1 MNDLIF
7 EQLKAHPNFVEQP
20 ANPEGDK
27 ESDKESD
34 EQNEHRHEL
43 ADEPDLYAEYDDSTE
58 RHGTDEVD
66 EEELLEDRYYDQF
79 QLDDGSRRQDK
90 LRQKNVRPYVAKQ
103 TAQSEFVDEAGL
115 EDTFETSYT
124 PARFEKIWLKDSLQT
139 FYLEGIITDVL
150 MLVKGGKEANVYLC
164 QAHPSTGYELLAAK
178 VYRPQQFR
186 NLRNDSTYR
195 EGREILDGERGGV
208 VEKRDSREMRAL
220 KKKTAFGSQMLHQ
233 SWLGYEY
240 NTLAKI
246 HGLGAAVP
254 KPVSMGENA
263 IVMEYVG
270 DRQMAAPILGSVT
283 LDAGKVEPLFAEV
296 IRNIE
301 IMLTSELIHGDL
313 SGYNILHWNDGIAL
327 IDFPQVTSAL
337 SNRNAFRIFLRDV
350 TRVCEYFESQGK
362 ATNAEKLA
370 RDLWKRCIGLPPERQ
385 IWDQ

>member
-1 MNDLIF
+1 MNDLII
-7 EQLKAHPNFVEQP
+7 EQLKNYPNFVDNNSDER
-20 ANPEGDK
+20 AGDK
-27 ESDKESD
+27 NTVQNHDDAD
-34 EQNEHRHEL
+34 EQNEYEEYDIDVETVDVDQTDDDEL
-43 ADEPDLYAEYDDSTE
+43 VEDLYYE
-58 RHGTDEVD
+58 
-66 EEELLEDRYYDQF
+66 QF
-79 QLDDGSRRQDK
+79 QLDDGSRRQTK
-90 LRQKNVRPYVAKQ
+90 LHQKNVRPRTIQK
-103 TAQSEFVDEAGL
+103 TTESEVVDEAGL

-195 EGREILDGERGGV
+195 EGRGILDSQRGGV
-208 VEKRDSREMRAL
+208 VRDRESREKRAL
-220 KKKTAFGSQMLHQ
+220 QKKTNFGVQMLHQ

-283 LDAGKVEPLFAEV
+283 LDADKVEPIFDEV

-301 IMLTSELIHGDL
+301 IMLVNELIHGDL
-313 SGYNILHWNDGIAL
+313 SGYNILHWHDEITL

-337 SNRNAFRIFLRDV
+337 SNRNAFRIFQRDV

-362 ATNAEKLA
+362 VTDAEVLA
-370 RDLWKRCIGLPPERQ
+370 RDLWKQCIGLPPERQ

>member
-7 EQLKAHPNFVEQP
+7 NTLSNASLTKNSGNAENAQEDSDTNNFDQEF
-20 ANPEGDK
+20 EEYEFD
-27 ESDKESD
+27 ES
-34 EQNEHRHEL
+34 N
-43 ADEPDLYAEYDDSTE
+43 DDSSSK
-58 RHGTDEVD
+58 DEID
-66 EEELLEDRYYDQF
+66 EYELDSEELLEDVYYDKF
-79 QLDDGSRRQDK
+79 QLDDGERRQSK
-90 LRQKNVRPYVAKQ
+90 YRQKSTRPRQPQQ
-103 TAQSEFVDEAGL
+103 TLQTEVVDGAGL
-115 EDTFETSYT
+115 EDTFETTYT

-195 EGREILDGERGGV
+195 EGRGILDSQRGGV
-208 VEKRDSREMRAL
+208 VRDRDSREMRAL
-220 KKKTAFGSQMLHQ
+220 KNKTNFGTQMLHQ

-240 NTLAKI
+240 NTLGRI
-246 HGLGAAVP
+246 YDLGAAVP

-270 DRQMAAPILGSVT
+270 SAQMAAPILGSVT
-283 LDAGKVEPLFAEV
+283 LEPHAVEPTFDEV
-296 IRNIE
+296 MRNIE
-301 IMLTSELIHGDL
+301 LMLTKELIHGDL
-313 SGYNILHWNDGIAL
+313 SGYNILYWEGEVTL

-337 SNRNAFRIFLRDV
+337 SNRNAFRIFQRDI

-362 ATNAEKLA
+362 RTDADALA
-370 RDLWKRCIGLPPERQ
+370 PELWERCIGLPPNRQ
-385 IWDQ
+385 IWD